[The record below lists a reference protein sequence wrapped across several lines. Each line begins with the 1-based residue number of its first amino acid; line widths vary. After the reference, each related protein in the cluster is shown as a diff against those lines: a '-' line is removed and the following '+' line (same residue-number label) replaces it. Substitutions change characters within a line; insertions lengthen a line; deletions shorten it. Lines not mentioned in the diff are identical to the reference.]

1 MDLSAAFDCMDLVFV
16 SLPWLSNGLLL
27 FFSLNSL
34 GFSCFF
40 KNKDSYLYGLLYLLQ
55 PLFRI
60 ISWRNLELFNRLQ
73 AKGISI
79 FSTTCSLASTWRNC
93 RSIFWVNQMIT
104 GLITNYYQLLNNGII
119 SAISATFVEIISY
132 LIIYQTVTFDLSFY
146 QIRKVSDSVRG
157 MF

>member
-1 MDLSAAFDCMDLVFV
+1 
-16 SLPWLSNGLLL
+16 
-27 FFSLNSL
+27 
-34 GFSCFF
+34 
-40 KNKDSYLYGLLYLLQ
+40 
-55 PLFRI
+55 
-60 ISWRNLELFNRLQ
+60 
-73 AKGISI
+73 
-79 FSTTCSLASTWRNC
+79 
-93 RSIFWVNQMIT
+93 MIT